1 MQYYLHLLSGKALC
15 ELELPNEGHVL
26 LHIDIPNHQVYPL
39 PLLITPF
46 PCVYLISFDLDEE
59 DKALK
64 SIDDIL
70 KDMYAYSEQQKVRP
84 VVFLVGL
91 QTEEKERISFTK
103 RLQDMLR
110 TRSYDKLIV
119 PPGGGDLHWTSR
131 GANLYDD
138 VALLC
143 GIQGNSC
150 RPPTQLTYQSLA
162 RHCEL
167 HHRLKNGERL
177 VLYKDIEAE
186 MARTVQDPIETH
198 NFEDIL
204 KNLHSFGL
212 IFYHPLN
219 GLETVVVRQLQHL
232 YEIFAQVQQLS
243 KDWPKATI
251 GNFMQTKEKKGID
264 TMEKEEWFKK
274 LCSKVG
280 LVIEECKDKNKDYVF
295 VMGLDHDYEV
305 PERAHFS
312 VDPLLVTY
320 RLPALEQKADDCLL
334 PTPFFPTFVNA
345 FLKKLNERNPKQ
357 RRPIHVKRHYLHVSF
372 RRAVHIHVIKR
383 EQFIEIGLQQFH
395 LGANPTNAEMVVV
408 LQKACQDV
416 RCIVSESIH
425 EIANLSSSDILLGFL
440 CNCECFGEFDQDDY
454 TVTCSNCNAPADPTL
469 QQQIWF
475 KNIDEKV

>member
-1 MQYYLHLLSGKALC
+1 M
-15 ELELPNEGHVL
+15 L
-26 LHIDIPNHQVYPL
+26 LHIDIPNHRVYPL

-46 PCVYLISFDLDEE
+46 PCIYMISFNLDEE

-91 QTEEKERISFTK
+91 QTEEKERSSFTK
-103 RLQDMLR
+103 RLQHMLQ
-110 TRSYDKLIV
+110 TRSYDRLIV
-119 PPGGGDLHWTSR
+119 PPGGGDLHWTSC
-131 GANLYDD
+131 GVNLHDD
-138 VALLC
+138 VALLR
-143 GIQGNSC
+143 GIQSNSC
-150 RPPTQLTYQSLA
+150 CPPTQLTYQSLA
-162 RHCEL
+162 CHCEL
-167 HHRLKNGERL
+167 HHKLKNGERL
-177 VLYKDIEAE
+177 VLYKDIDDE
-186 MARTVQDPIETH
+186 MVRTAQDTVETH

-204 KNLHSFGL
+204 KHLHSFGL

-219 GLETVVVRQLQHL
+219 GLETVVVWQLQHL
-232 YEIFAQVQQLS
+232 YEIFAQVQQVS
-243 KDWPKATI
+243 KEWPKATI
-251 GNFMQTKEKKGID
+251 GNFMQTKNVGID
-264 TMEKEEWFKK
+264 TTEKEEWFKK

-295 VMGLDHDYEV
+295 VMGLDHKYEV

-320 RLPALEQKADDCLL
+320 RLPALDQKVDDCLL
-334 PTPFFPTFVNA
+334 PTPFFPTFANA

-357 RRPIHVKRHYLHVSF
+357 RRPIDVKRHYLRVSIG
-372 RRAVHIHVIKR
+372 RAVHIHVIDR

-395 LGANPTNAEMVVV
+395 LQGANPTNAEMVVV

-440 CNCECFGEFDQDDY
+440 CNCECFGEFDLDDD
-454 TVTCSNCNAPADPTL
+454 TITCSKCKFPKAATP
-469 QQQIWF
+469 QRQIWF